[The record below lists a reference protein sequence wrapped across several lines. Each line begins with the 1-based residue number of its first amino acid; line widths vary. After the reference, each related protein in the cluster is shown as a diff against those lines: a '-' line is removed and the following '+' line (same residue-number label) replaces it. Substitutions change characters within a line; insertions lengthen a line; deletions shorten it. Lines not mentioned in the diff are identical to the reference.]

1 MSWSDI
7 SLWVAEH
14 SWIVTVF
21 IIVFSSLVARFIVKL
36 VFDRLER
43 VSEATQTVYDD
54 ALIAVARK
62 PLGWGILFYG
72 VLFAAA
78 VVREN
83 TSAGI
88 LDYVGHVREVGT
100 IALLAWFAIRFIHQ
114 VADALVEQREGE
126 KEKDDVAT
134 IQAVGKLLRV
144 SVFIT
149 GFLIALQSLG
159 FSIEGV
165 LAFGGIGGIAVGF
178 AARDMLANFF
188 GALLLLLDKPFA
200 VGDWIR
206 SSQIEIEGTVEDV
219 GWRVTRIRTFDKRP
233 LYVPN
238 SNFTNI
244 TIENPSRM
252 TNRRIKETIGVRYDD
267 MHVLPT
273 LLEGIRTML
282 KEHKEIDTGQI
293 LMVNLNEFSESSADF
308 FIYTFTITT
317 DWARFHEI
325 KEDVLLKIAQII
337 ESHGAEI
344 AFPTQTLH
352 VDPQQLLEI
361 TSQ

>member
-1 MSWSDI
+1 MTWTEAWQWLVANSW
-7 SLWVAEH
+7 VG
-14 SWIVTVF
+14 TVF
-21 IIVFSSLVARFIVKL
+21 GIVFLCLVLRLILKF

-43 VSEATQTVYDD
+43 ASAYTENIYDD
-54 ALIAVARK
+54 AIVSVARK
-62 PLGWGILFYG
+62 PIAWAILLYG
-72 VLFAAA
+72 VLGAAA
-78 VVREN
+78 IVRDN
-83 TSAGI
+83 TGAGI
-88 LDYVGHVREVGT
+88 LDFIPQIREVGT
-100 IALLAWFAIRFIHQ
+100 IGLLVWFAIRFIHQ
-114 VADALVEQREGE
+114 VSDALAVGREEQ
-126 KEKDDVAT
+126 DDRHT
-134 IQAVGKLLRV
+134 IDVVGKLLRI
-144 SVFIT
+144 SVLIT
-149 GFLIALQSLG
+149 GFLIGLQTLG

-206 SSQIEIEGTVEDV
+206 SSEMEIEGTVEEI
-219 GWRVTRIRTFDKRP
+219 GWRITRIRTFDKRP

-267 MHVLPT
+267 MSVLPEI
-273 LLEGIRTML
+273 LKDIRNML
-282 KEHKEIDTGQI
+282 AEHEEIDTTQI

-308 FIYTFTITT
+308 FIYTFTKTT

-325 KEDVLLKIAQII
+325 KEDVLLRINTII
-337 ESHGAEI
+337 EGHNAEI

-352 VDPQQLLEI
+352 LDPQALAQ
-361 TSQ
+361 SV